1 MEAVLS
7 RLKVLSDDELRE
19 EFARAGVK
27 CGPITATTRSTFER
41 KLARVLAEAEPGG
54 RPTEQENCSSS
65 GAPCSAT
72 SVSDDATPKS
82 AAAAV
87 QGSNSGETD
96 SEECDFGYGI
106 GLNPPEED
114 QISATTSSISS
125 AEIGN
130 SQYRPGTPSK
140 PAQAS
145 PALYYGVCPQWDDVL
160 GRTGKTGVKTSQT
173 NRRTDEPPLIVHFS
187 FRESTC
193 VCR

>member
-7 RLKVLSDDELRE
+7 RLKGLSDDELRE

-41 KLARVLAEAEPGG
+41 KLARVLAEAEPDSC
-54 RPTEQENCSSS
+54 PTEQENCSPS
-65 GAPCSAT
+65 GAPCSAS

-82 AAAAV
+82 AAAPTFAAK
-87 QGSNSGETD
+87 SSTSGETD

-114 QISATTSSISS
+114 EISATTSSISS
-125 AEIGN
+125 AEISN

-140 PAQAS
+140 PAQVS
-145 PALYYGVCPQWDDVL
+145 PALYYGVCPLWDDVL
-160 GRTGKTGVKTSQT
+160 ARTGKTGVKTGQT
-173 NRRTDEPPLIVHFS
+173 NRWTSHH
-187 FRESTC
+187 
-193 VCR
+193 